1 MDVLLLKP
9 VVTEKSSLL
18 LEQNKYVF
26 KAPVSVGKIQV
37 KQFLKKTYGVD
48 AIDVNLF
55 NQKGKRR
62 RRGKVLGVTPSK
74 KKVIVTLKPGQKL
87 ELGV

>member
-1 MDVLLLKP
+1 MKILLLKP

-26 KAPVSVGKIQV
+26 KAPVSIGKIEI

-48 AIDVNLF
+48 ATQVNLL
-55 NQKGKRR
+55 NQKGKAR
-62 RRGKVLGVTPSK
+62 RRGKVVGVTPSK

-87 ELGV
+87 ELGA